1 MAVVGVAAVG
11 VAIVGVAVVGVAVVG
26 VAVVGAAGRHSNRPL
41 KCAHWEKQWE
51 RPRFWLRFRIR

>member
-26 VAVVGAAGRHSNRPL
+26 AAGCHSNRPL